1 LKEDLESEMINNI
14 VILGSTGSI
23 GRQALEVVDKHPE
36 RFRVIALAARDEAAQ
51 LEEQVNR
58 YRPAAVAVSDPA
70 AYREL
75 KERIAGKCQISAGL
89 AGMIELSSLP
99 EADTVVVAVS
109 GAVGI
114 RPTLAAIKARKRVAL
129 ANKETL
135 VAAGD
140 IVMKMARQEQVDII
154 PVDSEHSA
162 IYQCLQG
169 EESFLQRIWL
179 TASGGPFRDFS
190 RQELEAVTVG
200 MALKHPNWSMGP
212 KITIDSASLM
222 NKGLEVIE
230 AHHLFAVDYDRIE
243 VLVQRESVIHS
254 MVELVDGSFLAHLG
268 AADMRIPIQYALTWP
283 RRLESPARG
292 LDFAGLKSIHFSRVD
307 DSLFPSLSL
316 AYEAGR
322 LGGTMPVVL
331 NAANEIAVSSFLS
344 NKIKFTDIPI
354 LVEKTMNRHNVVPEP
369 GLDTIFAADTWARE
383 TCLSMVTLTGEK

>member
-1 LKEDLESEMINNI
+1 MKQDLDREKINNI

-23 GRQALEVVDKHPE
+23 GRQSLEVVDKHPE
-36 RFRVIALAARDEAAQ
+36 RFRVIALAARDEVVQ
-51 LEEQVNR
+51 LEEQVER
-58 YRPAAVAVSDPA
+58 YKPAAVAVSDPA
-70 AYREL
+70 AYQEL
-75 KERIAGKCQISAGL
+75 KGRVAGKCQVL
-89 AGMIELSSLP
+89 AGITGMSELSSLP
-99 EADTVVVAVS
+99 DADTILVAVS

-114 RPTLAAIKARKRVAL
+114 RPTLAAIKAHKRIAL

-140 IVMKMARQEQVDII
+140 IVMKMAREEQVEII

-162 IYQCLQG
+162 VYQCLQG
-169 EESFLQRIWL
+169 ESSFLKKVWL

-190 RQELEAVTVG
+190 RQELEKVTVD

-230 AHHLFAVDYDRIE
+230 AHHLFAVAYDQIE
-243 VLVQRESVIHS
+243 VLVQKESVIHS

-268 AADMRIPIQYALTWP
+268 VADMRIPIQYALTWP
-283 RRLESPARG
+283 RRLESPARS
-292 LDFAGLKSIHFSRVD
+292 LDFASLGSIHFSRVD

-331 NAANEIAVSSFLS
+331 NAANEIAVSSFLT
-344 NKIKFTDIPI
+344 NKIKFTDIPV
-354 LVEKTMNRHNVVPEP
+354 LVEKTMNKHSAVTEP
-369 GLDTIFAADTWARE
+369 DLDTIFTVDTWARE
-383 TCLSMVTLTGEK
+383 TCLSMVNLTGKK

>member
-1 LKEDLESEMINNI
+1 LKEDLGSTMINNI

-36 RFRVIALAARDEAAQ
+36 RFRVIGLAARDEAAR
-51 LEEQVNR
+51 LEEQVHR
-58 YRPAAVAVSDPA
+58 YRPAVVAVSDPA
-70 AYREL
+70 AYRQL
-75 KERIAGKCQISAGL
+75 KERVAGKCKIL
-89 AGMIELSSLP
+89 AGIAGMSELSSLP
-99 EADTVVVAVS
+99 EADTIVVAVS

-114 RPTLAAIKARKRVAL
+114 RPTLEAIKAHKRVAL

-140 IVMKMARQEQVDII
+140 IVMKTACQEQVEII

-169 EESFLQRIWL
+169 EERFLQKIWL

-190 RQELEAVTVG
+190 RQQLETVTVD

-212 KITIDSASLM
+212 KITVDSASLM

-243 VLVQRESVIHS
+243 VLVQKESVIHS
-254 MVELVDGSFLAHLG
+254 MVELIDGSFLAHLG

-283 RRLESPARG
+283 QRLESPACS
-292 LDFAGLKSIHFSRVD
+292 LDFASLKSIHFSRVD

-316 AYEAGR
+316 AYAAGR
-322 LGGTMPVVL
+322 SGGTMPVVL
-331 NAANEIAVSSFLS
+331 NAANEIAVSSFL
-344 NKIKFTDIPI
+344 NNRIKFTDIPI
-354 LVEKTMNRHNVVPEP
+354 LVEKTMNQHNAVPAP
-369 GLDTIFAADTWARE
+369 NLDTILAVDTWARE
-383 TCLSMVTLTGEK
+383 TCLSMVN

>member
-1 LKEDLESEMINNI
+1 MKDISSETVNI

-36 RFRVIALAARDEAAQ
+36 RFKVIAIGARDEVAM
-51 LEEQVNR
+51 LEEQIVR
-58 YRPAAVAVSDPA
+58 YKPAVVAVSDPA
-70 AYREL
+70 AYKEL
-75 KERIAGKCQISAGL
+75 KERAAGRCKVLAGL
-89 AGMIELSSLP
+89 TGMSEISSLP
-99 EADTVVVAVS
+99 TADTVLVAVS

-114 RPTLAAIKARKRVAL
+114 QPTLAAIKAHKRIAL

-140 IVMKMARQEQVDII
+140 IVIKLAQEEQVDII

-169 EESFLQRIWL
+169 ESSFLKKVWL
-179 TASGGPFRDFS
+179 TASGGPFRDCS
-190 RQELEAVTVG
+190 REQLEKVTVE
-200 MALKHPNWSMGP
+200 MALKHPNWAMGP
-212 KITIDSASLM
+212 KITVDSASLM

-230 AHHLFAVDYDRIE
+230 AHHLFNVDYDQIQ
-243 VLVQRESVIHS
+243 VLVQKESVIHS

-283 RRLESPARG
+283 QRLESPARS
-292 LDFAGLKSIHFSRVD
+292 LDFTTLESIHFSRVN
-307 DSLFPSLSL
+307 DSLFPSLNL

-331 NAANEIAVSSFLS
+331 NAANEIAVSSFLAW
-344 NKIKFTDIPI
+344 KIKFTDIPV
-354 LVEKTMNRHNVVPEP
+354 LVERTMKKHSVVAEP
-369 GLDTIFAADTWARE
+369 DLDTIFEVDKWARE
-383 TCLSMVTLTGEK
+383 TCFSMVNLTGGK